1 MAAPALRRPRRKVER
16 DRSVTKPV
24 THPTHLCRRLGGL
37 GGTAASAIRL
47 LAVSSLRQEPG
58 CLIVDGTAQTS
69 QDSETLLV
77 RPISAILYRLA
88 GADGTL
94 PSYAQIDG
102 TTTQN

>member
-1 MAAPALRRPRRKVER
+1 
-16 DRSVTKPV
+16 VTAV
-24 THPTHLCRRLGGL
+24 WPTGPDD
-37 GGTAASAIRL
+37 SDY
-47 LAVSSLRQEPG
+47 

-94 PSYAQIDG
+94 PGYAQIDG